1 MTKNPIISFP
11 YPHEVCLIILLTVF
25 GSKKFGQKR
34 SFMWQKDIVSLLR
47 AVAEELLRGFASA
60 KSSFLRGY
68 GLSRQNI
75 LPGLLT

>member
-1 MTKNPIISFP
+1 
-11 YPHEVCLIILLTVF
+11 
-25 GSKKFGQKR
+25 
-34 SFMWQKDIVSLLR
+34 MWQKDIVSLLR

-68 GLSRQNI
+68 GLNRQNI